1 MKLFEIRLYNV
12 RVLENGQEIY
22 AGPAENLPEE
32 LKNRDSK
39 DIKLENGEAVINI

>member
-1 MKLFEIRLYNV
+1 MKLFERRLYNV

-22 AGPAENLPEE
+22 AGPAESMPED